1 MPRVKQLIRTDPR
14 QIDLAKQIGG
24 AAAATGKSY
33 RQLCRS
39 AGLEYGTF
47 MLHKRNPETMRFGE
61 LWAFL
66 DACARETGGEI

>member
-39 AGLEYGTF
+39 AGLEYG
-47 MLHKRNPETMRFGE
+47 RFGE